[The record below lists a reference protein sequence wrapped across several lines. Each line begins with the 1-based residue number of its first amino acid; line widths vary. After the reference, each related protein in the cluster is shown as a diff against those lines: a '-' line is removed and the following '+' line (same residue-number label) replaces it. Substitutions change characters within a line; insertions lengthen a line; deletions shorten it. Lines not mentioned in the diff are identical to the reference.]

1 MLAQTLP
8 SSAGWRWIL
17 GGIAIYR
24 RNPLMLSMLL
34 MAYWFAMIFLNL
46 LPVVGL
52 LAASLA
58 MPGLSVGLMQAA
70 RNVDRGAQV
79 GLPTLFESFRDNPRT
94 LLAQGA
100 LYLCCTLGALGIS
113 ALIDG
118 GDLVRYLTADN
129 TAERVAVEDADLRW
143 SAMLVMAL
151 LLPVMMAYWFGPV
164 LAAWHRM
171 PLAKSLF
178 FSFIA
183 CWMNW
188 RPFLSYGIGLF
199 LLAGVLPG
207 LLLLIPV
214 LLFPGSAEALL
225 GIVTVPMFLIVAP
238 IVFASFYASY
248 RDIFGIS
255 EIA

>member
-8 SSAGWRWIL
+8 PSAGWRWIL

-24 RNPLMLSMLL
+24 RNPLMLSLLL
-34 MAYWFAMIFLNL
+34 MAYWFAMLFLNV

-70 RNVDRGAQV
+70 RNVDRGAQI

-94 LLAQGA
+94 LMAQGA
-100 LYLCCTLGALGIS
+100 LYLCCTVGALGVS
-113 ALIDG
+113 ALLDG
-118 GDLVRYLTADN
+118 GDLLRYITADSH
-129 TAERVAVEDADLRW
+129 AERAAVEDADLTF
-143 SAMLVMAL
+143 SILLVTAL
-151 LLPVMMAYWFGPV
+151 LLPVMMAYWFGPM
-164 LAAWHRM
+164 LAAWHR
-171 PLAKSLF
+171 LTLGKSLF

-188 RPFLSYGIGLF
+188 RPFLTYGLGLV
-199 LLAGVLPG
+199 LLAGVLPA
-207 LLLLIPV
+207 LLLVIPV
-214 LLFPGSAEALL
+214 LLFPGSAEAMAA
-225 GIVTVPMFLIVAP
+225 IVTIPMVTIVAP

>member
-17 GGIAIYR
+17 GGFAIYR

-34 MAYWFAMIFLNL
+34 MAYWFSMILLNV

-70 RNVDRGAQV
+70 RNVDRGAQI

-94 LLAQGA
+94 LIAQGA

-143 SAMLVMAL
+143 SAMLVTAM

-188 RPFLSYGIGLF
+188 RPFLTYGIGLF

-214 LLFPGSAEALL
+214 LIFPGSAEALVA
-225 GIVTVPMFLIVAP
+225 IVTVPMFLIVAP